1 MEEWRTSLDH
11 STSYLI
17 TDEGTTFPEPP
28 IKLEG
33 CIKSP
38 IFHPSSKRLQPVI
51 SITPQVAT
59 TENGSLLLSSTSRLE
74 IDYHHRFERNI
85 HSPIRCN
92 LTSNFHRKR
101 KKAFNVSLP
110 LHSSIN
116 RSLYSRHQPPV
127 LTSNQLHFS
136 TLSQHIKSRK
146 TKAWSS
152 LISNLLVRRF

>member
-110 LHSSIN
+110 LHTLFYQQKSLLLSSASRLDIE
-116 RSLYSRHQPPV
+116 SITLLYIITTHQV
-127 LTSNQLHFS
+127 QKNQS
-136 TLSQHIKSRK
+136 MK
-146 TKAWSS
+146 
-152 LISNLLVRRF
+152 